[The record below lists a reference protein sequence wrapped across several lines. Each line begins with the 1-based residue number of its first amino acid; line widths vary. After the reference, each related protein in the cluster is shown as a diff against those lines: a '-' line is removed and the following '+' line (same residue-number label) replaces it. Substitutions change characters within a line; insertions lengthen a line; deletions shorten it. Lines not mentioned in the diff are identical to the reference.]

1 MIKTE
6 RYHKYQIALRRDR
19 ENAKERNQN
28 TKRIT
33 IWTTTVVIGS
43 NDNNDESN
51 ISIINTATT
60 LQFHYDHYY
69 GYCYY
74 SAL

>member
-1 MIKTE
+1 MIKAE

-33 IWTTTVVIGS
+33 IWTTTVVISS
-43 NDNNDESN
+43 NDNNY
-51 ISIINTATT
+51 
-60 LQFHYDHYY
+60 LLFF
-69 GYCYY
+69 
-74 SAL
+74 LLV